1 MPEVTKDLKMD
12 ILILMYQSLI
22 PAKIILKSCILI
34 ASRKLDYI
42 LLPLSFLFILRYSL
56 YHFEMYVI
64 I

>member
-1 MPEVTKDLKMD
+1 MPEDTKVLKME

-42 LLPLSFLFILRYSL
+42 LLPLSFLHSPIFSIP
-56 YHFEMYVI
+56 F
-64 I
+64 

>member
-1 MPEVTKDLKMD
+1 MPEDTKVLKMD

-42 LLPLSFLFILRYSL
+42 LLPLSFLHSPIFSIP
-56 YHFEMYVI
+56 F
-64 I
+64 